1 MNDDLKIPRLAPIEE
16 HDWNAEQTEVL
27 GGVAMRFGN
36 VPNVFKTLIHHV
48 KLVKRWLP
56 FSTHILAKSSLSPRD
71 REIAILRTGWLA
83 GSKYEWGQHVL
94 IAQED
99 GLSMDEINAIK
110 EGSEGPGH
118 WTEHERN
125 ILKAC
130 EELHDQ
136 VFVSDETW
144 EGLSNSLTTQQI
156 LDLIFT
162 CGQYRMLAGALNSL
176 RVQPDNDIKHLV
188 D

>member
-1 MNDDLKIPRLAPIEE
+1 MHLDSPRLDPIEE
-16 HDWNAEQTEVL
+16 QDWSAEQKEIL
-27 GGVAMRFGN
+27 KGVANRFGD
-36 VPNVFKTLIHHV
+36 VPNVFKTLLHHE
-48 KLVKRWLP
+48 KLLKRWLT

-94 IAQED
+94 IGQDA

-110 EGSEGPGH
+110 DGSAAGD
-118 WTEHERN
+118 WTDHERL

-130 EELHDQ
+130 EELHENVVLTDN
-136 VFVSDETW
+136 TW
-144 EGLSNSLTTQQI
+144 NGLSKTLNTQQLI
-156 LDLIFT
+156 DLIFT
-162 CGQYRMLAGALNSL
+162 VGQYRMLAGALNSL
-176 RVQPDNDIKHLV
+176 GVPLDDDIKHLV

>member
-1 MNDDLKIPRLAPIEE
+1 MHPKSPRLAPIEE
-16 HDWNAEQTEVL
+16 DGWSAEQKEIL
-27 GGVAMRFGN
+27 GSVANRFGD
-36 VPNVFKTLIHHV
+36 VPNVFKTLIHHE
-48 KLVKRWLP
+48 KLVKRWLV
-56 FSTHILAKSSLSPRD
+56 FSTHILSKSSLTPRD

-110 EGSEGPGH
+110 EGSNGRGK
-118 WTEHERN
+118 WTDHEKQ

-136 VFVSDETW
+136 VFLSDETW
-144 EGLSNSLTTQQI
+144 EGLSGSMTTQQI

-176 RVQPDNDIKHLV
+176 GVQPDDDIKHLV

>member
-1 MNDDLKIPRLAPIEE
+1 MHPKSPRLAPIEE
-16 HDWNAEQTEVL
+16 DDWSAEQKETL
-27 GGVAMRFGN
+27 GGVANRFGD
-36 VPNVFKTLIHHV
+36 VPNVFKTLIHHE
-48 KLVKRWLP
+48 KLVKRWLV
-56 FSTHILAKSSLSPRD
+56 FATHILSKSSMTPRD

-83 GSKYEWGQHVL
+83 GSRYEWGQHVL

-110 EGSEGPGH
+110 EGSQGRGT
-118 WTEHERN
+118 WTDHEKC

-136 VFVSDETW
+136 VFLSDDTW
-144 EGLSNSLTTQQI
+144 EGLSRSMTTQQI

-176 RVQPDNDIKHLV
+176 GVQPDDDIKHLV